1 MELLGKLLENLPD
14 LAGPIQIGIDILIL
28 ALLFAILSGG
38 RKKRAPDADELVKH
52 LEQIIEQTGDISKE
66 FNSNLEDR
74 KLLIQQITAMLDQKL
89 AEARQMAAKLE
100 EERMLGGQGFG
111 LQYDVGQDE
120 KPYAGLTAPGQ
131 GFGERQMIVEE
142 ERHLRA
148 HQGNHVGAP
157 LGEQREIRRM
167 IDDDPAGAGMGD

>member
-74 KLLIQQITAMLDQKL
+74 QLLIQQITATLDQKL

-100 EERMLGGQGFG
+100 EITASASSSAATAGFASTKGADHKKVVLLSRQGLDAEQIARQLRKPVG
-111 LQYDVGQDE
+111 EVELVLSLQ
-120 KPYAGLTAPGQ
+120 KISA
-131 GFGERQMIVEE
+131 
-142 ERHLRA
+142 
-148 HQGNHVGAP
+148 
-157 LGEQREIRRM
+157 
-167 IDDDPAGAGMGD
+167 